1 MTLEG
6 PPVVTLRGAVAMA
19 NGFPLLSGVDLELAP
34 SSLTVLVGANGAGK
48 TSLLQ
53 LLAGLIGLTSGEGT
67 VLGFNL
73 ATDDR
78 RLLRRHVGWL
88 GHEGSF
94 YDDLTVRENLTF
106 AAKALDRPLDD
117 LSSVLARV
125 DLEGRRDTIAKSL
138 SAGSADDSVWRGCYF
153 VDRSSG
159 CSTNPTRRSTTRVGR
174 SSTRC
179 SRSHRPRGDGR
190 RQLPRPTSQCAARPD
205 NADDGRR
212 AGRDAVIRTAL
223 FVATKDLR
231 IEVRS
236 RVLLWQVVPF
246 GVMALLLSGLALGP
260 QQVGHSSAAPGL
272 STWSSSSWRY

>member
-6 PPVVTLRGAVAMA
+6 PPVVALRGAVAMA

-138 SAGSADDSVWRGCYF
+138 SAGQRRRLGLAWLLLRRPQLWLLDEPYASLDDE
-153 VDRSSG
+153 
-159 CSTNPTRRSTTRVGR
+159 GR
-174 SSTRC
+174 TFF
-179 SRSHRPRGDGR
+179 D
-190 RQLPRPTSQCAARPD
+190 
-205 NADDGRR
+205 
-212 AGRDAVIRTAL
+212 
-223 FVATKDLR
+223 
-231 IEVRS
+231 
-236 RVLLWQVVPF
+236 
-246 GVMALLLSGLALGP
+246 ALLGEVIDRGATVVVSSHDPLRSAQLAPITLTM
-260 QQVGHSSAAPGL
+260 VGGRVVTP
-272 STWSSSSWRY
+272 

>member
-1 MTLEG
+1 
-6 PPVVTLRGAVAMA
+6 MA

-138 SAGSADDSVWRGCYF
+138 SAGQ
-153 VDRSSG
+153 
-159 CSTNPTRRSTTRVGR
+159 RRRLG
-174 SSTRC
+174 
-179 SRSHRPRGDGR
+179 
-190 RQLPRPTSQCAARPD
+190 LA
-205 NADDGRR
+205 
-212 AGRDAVIRTAL
+212 
-223 FVATKDLR
+223 
-231 IEVRS
+231 
-236 RVLLWQVVPF
+236 W
-246 GVMALLLSGLALGP
+246 LLLRRPQLWLLDEPYASLDDEGRTFFDGLLSDVVERGAT
-260 QQVGHSSAAPGL
+260 VIVSAHDPLRSAQLHPRTLLMAGGRIV
-272 STWSSSSWRY
+272 SES